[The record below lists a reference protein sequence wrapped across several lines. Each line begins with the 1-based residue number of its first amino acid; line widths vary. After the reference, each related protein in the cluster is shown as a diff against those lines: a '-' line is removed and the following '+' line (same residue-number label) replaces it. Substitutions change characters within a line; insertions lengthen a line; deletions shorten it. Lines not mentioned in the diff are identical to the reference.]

1 MALLILKIIGNYL
14 EVEMESLNDFLNLVV
29 YAILFFG
36 GLLVVGIIALF
47 GLAFVMSKIA
57 DAEEEL

>member
-1 MALLILKIIGNYL
+1 MNA
-14 EVEMESLNDFLNLVV
+14 LNDFLNLVV
-29 YAILFFG
+29 YAVLFFG

-57 DAEEEL
+57 DAEDEETRC